1 MKRDTTLQGIEE
13 WTGHKQ
19 PPRAG
24 FPWLRVLLALFLAM
38 VILITLTGC
47 TTTIYADGKPI
58 ARFQGNMT
66 DLVFTRS
73 AKGEITWT
81 AKSVNH
87 SAATLAGG
95 RAISAFTVPAASVL
109 TTNHLLP

>member
-1 MKRDTTLQGIEE
+1 MIRFLI
-13 WTGHKQ
+13 
-19 PPRAG
+19 AI
-24 FPWLRVLLALFLAM
+24 LLVV
-38 VILITLTGC
+38 VIYYSTGC
-47 TTTIYADGKPI
+47 ATTTIYEDGKPI

-87 SAATLAGG
+87 SAATIAGG
-95 RAISAFTVPAASVL
+95 RAVSAVTVPAASGL
-109 TTNHLLP
+109 TANHLIP